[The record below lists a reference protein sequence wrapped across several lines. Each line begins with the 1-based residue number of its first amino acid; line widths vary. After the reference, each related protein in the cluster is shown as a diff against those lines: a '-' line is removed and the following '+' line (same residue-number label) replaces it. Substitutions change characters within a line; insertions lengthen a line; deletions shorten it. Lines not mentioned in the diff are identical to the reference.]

1 MNNTKEKPSAIKEPK
16 RRSRLAD
23 FFIRL
28 VREKPLGTA
37 CGIIILI
44 LIFVAI
50 FANVLAPYPY
60 WEMHLADRLTGS
72 SARYLLGTDQLGRDL
87 LSRLFVGARL
97 SLVVGLSATAVNVVV
112 AVLIGGTSGFLGGKL
127 DLAVQRFVD
136 AWMAFPGLLL
146 LLTIMSIAG
155 RGLLQIILVLGIAGG
170 IGGSRVVRAAV
181 IAIKENDYFLAA
193 RAVGTPTSQIFLR
206 HVLPNIVAP
215 IIIIFSI
222 NIGGVI
228 LSEASLS
235 FLGFGL
241 PIGVPSW
248 GVMLSQEGR
257 QFMEMAPRLAVWP
270 GLCLTI
276 VVYSLNMFGDAVRD
290 LLDPRLRGGEGSYG
304 AAMVKRKQ
312 GFLSRLLNPF
322 A

>member
-170 IGGSRVVRAAV
+170 IGGS
-181 IAIKENDYFLAA
+181 E
-193 RAVGTPTSQIFLR
+193 
-206 HVLPNIVAP
+206 
-215 IIIIFSI
+215 
-222 NIGGVI
+222 
-228 LSEASLS
+228 
-235 FLGFGL
+235 
-241 PIGVPSW
+241 
-248 GVMLSQEGR
+248 
-257 QFMEMAPRLAVWP
+257 
-270 GLCLTI
+270 
-276 VVYSLNMFGDAVRD
+276 
-290 LLDPRLRGGEGSYG
+290 
-304 AAMVKRKQ
+304 
-312 GFLSRLLNPF
+312 
-322 A
+322 